1 MLFTREFFDL
11 LIGVVIISGLAL
23 AARRLY
29 RDLKRP
35 LPGSTWNGSDTQPSP
50 PHRDDNR

>member
-1 MLFTREFFDL
+1 MPFTREFFDL
-11 LIGVVIISGLAL
+11 LIGIVIISGAVV

-35 LPGSTWNGSDTQPSP
+35 LPGAGAAWDGDDTQPTRP
-50 PHRDDNR
+50 PGA